1 MAKLRFVIHAH
12 SYSHSPVVTLYKN
25 VFVYAARVVVSAG
38 SGCGLL
44 DTVRLQPS
52 DVLSLSMEKY
62 LHSGFYKK
70 VNGITHMKDP
80 SHSAQN
86 QTVYLFAIT
95 FCFPSKEDH
104 CRNKIFVVI
113 IVSL

>member
-1 MAKLRFVIHAH
+1 MAELRFVIHAPG
-12 SYSHSPVVTLYKN
+12 YRPNPVATLYKN
-25 VFVYAARVVVSAG
+25 VLVYAASAVVSAG

-44 DTVRLQPS
+44 DTVRLQSS

-70 VNGITHMKDP
+70 VDGITHMKDP

-86 QTVYLFAIT
+86 
-95 FCFPSKEDH
+95 
-104 CRNKIFVVI
+104 
-113 IVSL
+113 